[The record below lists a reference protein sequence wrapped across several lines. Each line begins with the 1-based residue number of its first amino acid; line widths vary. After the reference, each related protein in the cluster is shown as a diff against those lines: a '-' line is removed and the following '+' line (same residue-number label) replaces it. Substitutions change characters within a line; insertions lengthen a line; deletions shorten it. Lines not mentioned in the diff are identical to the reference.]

1 MRRTRLRWLAGGI
14 VLTLFV
20 AACGSDRG
28 DDNGGGPAGGGG
40 TTETTAAGGD
50 GEAATFG
57 DLEWPCRPGDGGSAS
72 DTGVTE
78 DTILIGIGDD
88 RGFATSPGLNK
99 EMTDAV
105 EAMVAKCNELGGI
118 NGRQIET
125 RFFDAAILNVL
136 QAMTD
141 ACAANLF
148 MLVGQGFALDS
159 NQEETRQGC
168 GLPSIPT
175 YTVSAAFAHAP
186 LQYNGVPNPA
196 DYTPAGIAAH
206 LAQLFPEEIKATA
219 TLAANFSATQETR
232 DKVLQAYPDF
242 GFEFVGDKF
251 EYNVQGESDWTP
263 FVRELQDAGAQLVYF
278 SGSCLPNYQL
288 FRQATQVNN
297 YDAIFQTDAN
307 FYEAKCAEANT
318 DGAMDN
324 TYLRMAFIPF
334 EERDAN
340 KATDDFLTVLED
352 ASVQP
357 SLLGAQGASSFLLWA
372 TAADACGADLT
383 RQCVLDNIAN
393 TNEWSAGG
401 LHAPTDPGGNLP
413 PKCNVTLKLEGTKY
427 VRVLPE
433 ERGTFECDDS
443 WRVKVDTPAV
453 QAAQLD
459 ENRVSRLFTP

>member
-1 MRRTRLRWLAGGI
+1 M
-14 VLTLFV
+14 VLTLV
-20 AACGSDRG
+20 AAACGDDRG
-28 DDNGGGPAGGGG
+28 DDDGAAAPDGG
-40 TTETTAAGGD
+40 TETTVDDGGGD
-50 GEAATFG
+50 GETATFG
-57 DLEWPCRPGDGGSAS
+57 DLEWPCREGDGGSAS

-78 DTILIGIGDD
+78 DTIVIGVGDD

-99 EMTDAV
+99 EMTEAV
-105 EAMVAKCNELGGI
+105 EAMVERCNELGGI

-141 ACAANLF
+141 ACAADLF

-175 YTVSAAFAHAP
+175 YTVSAAHAHAP

-206 LAQLFPEEIKATA
+206 LAELFPEEIKAAA
-219 TLAANFSATQETR
+219 TLAGNFSATQETR
-232 DKVLQAYPDF
+232 DKVLQAYPQF

-251 EYNVQGESDWTP
+251 EYNIQGETDWTP
-263 FVRELQDAGAQLVYF
+263 FVRQLQDAGAQFVYF

-288 FRQATQVNN
+288 FRQTTQVNN
-297 YDAIFQTDAN
+297 FDAIFQSDAN
-307 FYEAKCAEANT
+307 LYEAKCAEANT

-340 KATDDFLTVLED
+340 KATDDFLAVLED
-352 ASVQP
+352 AGVQP

-372 TAADACGADLT
+372 TAADACGAELT
-383 RQCVLDNIAN
+383 RQCVLDGIAEVH
-393 TNEWSAGG
+393 EWNAGG

-413 PKCNVTLKLEGTKY
+413 PNCNITLKLEGTEY

-433 ERGTFECDDS
+433 EPGTFDCDDS
-443 WRVKVDTPAV
+443 WRVPVDTAAV

-459 ENRVSRLFTP
+459 ENRISRLFTP